1 MTNKELLIV
10 RESLELFHLYGIRSL
25 NLEDISRLVKLP
37 LRVLKRYFPTKECLL
52 QKCVKYRISQEE
64 IFKYTDDSLLDI
76 LIRFS
81 EAFLPLYRKISHR
94 CCQDIRKYYA
104 TVFQFLYR
112 YMDYYAVVCQNKAQD
127 GIIAGYIRLTTSPQQ
142 VYAFFRQQ
150 LSGLLVVNEEPD
162 KDSRHITEETL
173 LFARDIATA
182 KGRIYIDN
190 ELKKRK

>member
-1 MTNKELLIV
+1 MLKLLTITGMTNKELQIV

-94 CCQDIRKYYA
+94 CCMRLFFNFCTGIWTIMRSSVRIKHRME
-104 TVFQFLYR
+104 LSPGISGSLLPRSR
-112 YMDYYAVVCQNKAQD
+112 YM
-127 GIIAGYIRLTTSPQQ
+127 L
-142 VYAFFRQQ
+142 F
-150 LSGLLVVNEEPD
+150 SGNSYPG
-162 KDSRHITEETL
+162 
-173 LFARDIATA
+173 FWW
-182 KGRIYIDN
+182 
-190 ELKKRK
+190 